1 MHKCSICPRA
11 CMLLELYRSLG
22 FANYHLNVFAFS
34 WLRARRASQRVQNLE
49 ERKPRSPAEES
60 LFLVSLE
67 KRFRF
72 SLFPRMLSPYLSH
85 SVDIVTLTYE
95 DRGIRFLCGPY
106 CLLFHHFASR
116 ATFVARSY
124 DACVYLVKLRTM

>member
-1 MHKCSICPRA
+1 MYKCSIYPRA
-11 CMLLELYRSLG
+11 YVPLESYRSLG

-34 WLRARRASQRVQNLE
+34 WPQARRAKGFRTSKKEQKL
-49 ERKPRSPAEES
+49 RSLAKES

-67 KRFRF
+67 RRSRF
-72 SLFPRMLSPYLSH
+72 SFLSRMLFPSLSY

-124 DACVYLVKLRTM
+124 DTCVYLAKLHTM

>member
-1 MHKCSICPRA
+1 MFSCHA
-11 CMLLELYRSLG
+11 CVLLESYRSLS

-34 WLRARRASQRVQNLE
+34 WLQARHASGFRTWKKK
-49 ERKPRSPAEES
+49 RKPRSLAEES

-67 KRFRF
+67 KRSRF
-72 SLFPRMLSPYLSH
+72 LLFPRMLSPSLSH

-106 CLLFHHFASR
+106 CLLFHHFASQ
-116 ATFVARSY
+116 ATFVARLY
-124 DACVYLVKLRTM
+124 DACVYLVKLHTM